1 MYGASEPGVSGVGGG
16 WDADA
21 DADAAGELA
30 DEPVVEDGVLA
41 WGCASWIDIV
51 VVVADVA
58 VGVGG
63 KKLRNSE

>member
-16 WDADA
+16 WDA

-51 VVVADVA
+51 VVADVDVA
-58 VGVGG
+58 GVGG
-63 KKLRNSE
+63 KN